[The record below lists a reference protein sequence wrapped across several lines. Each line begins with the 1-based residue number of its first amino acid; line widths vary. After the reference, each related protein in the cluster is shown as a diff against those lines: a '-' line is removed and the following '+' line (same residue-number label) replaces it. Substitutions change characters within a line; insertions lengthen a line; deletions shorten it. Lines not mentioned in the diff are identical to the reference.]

1 MEIISLH
8 LAGST
13 KCEGQDFIRSKKDNG
28 YSLQPEN
35 LIMVRELNNPVDTNA
50 VQVWYDDNGEKVR
63 LGYIQRDQ
71 APEVAECMDEGGMV
85 FPIELTI
92 CGSSDTNYGLYFEA
106 QVFYPSDV
114 EPPDYDLDIPDD
126 CDWDFY
132 GYDSYKRSVDNHVYS
147 IGIARLGVPL

>member
-63 LGYIQRDQ
+63 LGYIQRDLNLQ
-71 APEVAECMDEGGMV
+71 LMV
-85 FPIELTI
+85 IRVTF
-92 CGSSDTNYGLYFEA
+92 
-106 QVFYPSDV
+106 
-114 EPPDYDLDIPDD
+114 
-126 CDWDFY
+126 
-132 GYDSYKRSVDNHVYS
+132 
-147 IGIARLGVPL
+147 